1 MLNVTS
7 SFELNNDITNDAA
20 FSLCFIDGITI
31 EQQGHDFETCPYYTI
46 LWLKDGAG
54 KIFIDAN
61 QYCFKKNTIFFLSP
75 NQKYLIDSNYI
86 KAVKVSFSA
95 DFYCIQKHKKEVS
108 CDGVLFNNS
117 YQSPHIILNECTD
130 KNFDDI
136 ISKIVDEFKNPNIAH
151 AEMLL
156 TYLKILLINSTRI
169 KLADSEPSKDNSHV
183 SLSDRHVY
191 SETYI
196 KLKEL
201 IDMEFRENHSPSHYA
216 SSLNINAK
224 SLEKIVKNEIGKT
237 ISDLIKE
244 RIIIEAKRLLC
255 YSSYTVKEI
264 AFDIGFN
271 DPAYFSR
278 YFKKST
284 QLSPQEFK
292 DSWGNLS
299 N

>member
-7 SFELNNDITNDAA
+7 SFELNNDVTNTAA
-20 FSLCFIDGITI
+20 FRFCIIDGITR
-31 EQQGHDFETCPYYTI
+31 EQQEHDCETCPHYTI
-46 LWLKDGAG
+46 LWLKEGAE

-61 QYCFKKNTIFFLSP
+61 QYRLKRNTIFFLSP
-75 NQKYLIDSNYI
+75 NQKYLIDSNFI
-86 KAVKVSFSA
+86 KAVRVSFSR
-95 DFYCIQKHKKEVS
+95 DFYCIQRHKKEVS
-108 CDGVLFNNS
+108 CDGVLFDNS
-117 YQSPHIILNECTD
+117 YQAPYIELNECTE

-136 ISKIVDEFKNPNIAH
+136 ISKIVEEFENPNIAH

-156 TYLKILLINSTRI
+156 TYLKIFLINSTRI
-169 KLADSEPSKDNSHV
+169 KLADSEPANNNSQTC
-183 SLSDRHVY
+183 LSGRQVY
-191 SETYI
+191 SDTYI

-201 IDMEFRENHSPSHYA
+201 INSEFRKNHSPSRYA
-216 SSLNINAK
+216 SSLNINTK
-224 SLEKIVKNEIGKT
+224 SLEKIVKNESGKT

-244 RIIIEAKRLLC
+244 RLIIEAKRLLC
-255 YSSYTVKEI
+255 YSSYTIKEI

-292 DSWGNLS
+292 LSWGNLS